1 MHSSSAAP
9 PVPDTRDPDMT
20 ARILFFCPL
29 VDLTGSASLEM
40 ALPDGATVGDLLG
53 LLFEKWPALRP
64 WDASLLTAVN
74 LSYADRGAVIP
85 PGAEVAVMP
94 PVQGG

>member
-1 MHSSSAAP
+1 
-9 PVPDTRDPDMT
+9 MT
-20 ARILFFCPL
+20 ARILFFGPL
-29 VDLTGSASLEM
+29 VDLTGTASLEM
-40 ALPDGATVGDLLG
+40 DLPDGATVGDLLG

-64 WDASLLTAVN
+64 WEASLLTAVN

-85 PGAEVAVMP
+85 PAEVAVMP